1 MDSNKIIQQSFLLTF
16 VKILTMVLGMVQ
28 TMLLTR
34 KLLAEDYALYAK
46 TMTCLSVASN
56 FSVLGLTD
64 SILYFFNK
72 TSDIE
77 ERKKYINTIFFIQM
91 ISGALI
97 GFIFLSLMYPVSIW
111 LNSPRLVFTIPIVF
125 IQPLLTNLLNEY
137 SALYASSDL
146 AKDTA
151 VRNGIMTPIRLVITV
166 AVLYTEYPVYAYF
179 AFTVLF
185 DVTQVVYFHLVY
197 KSKMG
202 YSIKFNRFEKTYIPN
217 ILKFSVPLG
226 LAIVVKAVLMECDKL
241 IVSNQCTEYELA
253 TYAAVS
259 RTLPV
264 TMFSASMATLL
275 LPHITRCFHNGE
287 KDELY
292 RNLRFYYLAGAV
304 TSIVIGFSIL
314 PVSREAI
321 IFLYSE
327 KYVSGI
333 IIFIIYLLNDI
344 VGFSYAGMLL
354 TITGNSKTLL
364 RVNAVSLIANIAL
377 DYLSLRS
384 IGILG
389 PAIVTLTV
397 TTFNFLFQSHIGCR
411 KAGIFFSKAFPGK
424 EVLFACLKCGCVS
437 LLLYIVKIHFS
448 LGNVLNLLV
457 YGAIGFLLSVAYNKK
472 VLQKIFSHRRGI
484 GEYE

>member
-1 MDSNKIIQQSFLLTF
+1 MDSNKIIKQSFLLTF
-16 VKILTMVLGMVQ
+16 VKILSMILGMVQ
-28 TMLLTR
+28 TMLMTH

-77 ERKKYINTIFFIQM
+77 KRKKYINTIFFIQM
-91 ISGALI
+91 ISGVLV
-97 GFIFLSLMYPVSIW
+97 GFIFLSLMHPVSIW
-111 LNSPRLVFTIPIVF
+111 MNNPRLVFTIPIVF

-137 SALYASSDL
+137 NSLYASSDL

-151 VRNGIMTPIRLVITV
+151 IRSGIMAPIRLVITV
-166 AVLYTEYPVYAYF
+166 AALYTEYPVYAYF
-179 AFTVLF
+179 AFMVLF
-185 DVTQVVYFHLVY
+185 DVALVVYFHLVY

-202 YSIKFNRFEKTYIPN
+202 YFVKINRFEKSYIPS

-287 KDELY
+287 KEELY
-292 RNLRFYYLAGAV
+292 KNLRLYYLAGAI

-344 VGFSYAGMLL
+344 AGFSYAGMLL

-364 RVNAVSLIANIAL
+364 WANAVSLIANIVL

-389 PAIVTLTV
+389 PAVVTLTV
-397 TTFNFLFQSHIGCR
+397 TTFNFLFQSYIGCR

-424 EVLFACLKCGCVS
+424 EVLAACLKCGCVG

-448 LGNVLNLLV
+448 LGNISNLLV
-457 YGAIGFLLSVAYNKK
+457 YGAIGFLLSVAFNKK
-472 VLQKIFSHRRGI
+472 VLQKIFSSRRGT